1 MSVERDET
9 TVLREIAGG
18 VATLFLNRPE
28 RHNSWI
34 PAMEQRLFDLMDECE
49 RDPSVRAVVLT
60 GSGASFCPG
69 VDMTALSPMSKAAT
83 PADASWRSRPMTHVL
98 SMSKPT
104 IAAINGACAG
114 VGFVQ
119 ALSCDVRFAATGAKI
134 APAFTRR
141 GLPAEFGVSWLL
153 IRLIGMASATELL
166 LSSRVVVAEEAVLL
180 AEAQAYAHDLAQFC
194 SPRAMSAVKEQLA
207 LEWSRGLD
215 DSAADA
221 ARRLA
226 DPDLRLDF
234 KEGVAAFVERR
245 SPRFRP
251 LP

>member
-1 MSVERDET
+1 
-9 TVLREIAGG
+9 
-18 VATLFLNRPE
+18 
-28 RHNSWI
+28 
-34 PAMEQRLFDLMDECE
+34 MDECE

-166 LSSRVVVAEEAVLL
+166 LSSRVVVAEEAVRLGLVTRVCEPPALL